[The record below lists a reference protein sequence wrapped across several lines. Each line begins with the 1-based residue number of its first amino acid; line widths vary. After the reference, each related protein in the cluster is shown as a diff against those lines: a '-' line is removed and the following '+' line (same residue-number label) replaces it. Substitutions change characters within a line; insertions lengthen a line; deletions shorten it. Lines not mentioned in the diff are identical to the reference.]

1 MRDMATIPEG
11 VEAHV
16 LPAGGTSARDD
27 SMRAHRDFSSV
38 QARIDA
44 TYDASR
50 AYLDDVLG
58 DRTDPAP

>member
-16 LPAGGTSARDD
+16 LPAAGTSSRDD
-27 SMRAHRDFSSV
+27 SVRAYLDFSTV

-50 AYLDDVLG
+50 GYLDDALG
-58 DRTDPAP
+58 ERS

>member
-16 LPAGGTSARDD
+16 LPAAGTSSRDD
-27 SMRAHRDFSSV
+27 SVRAYRDFSTV

-50 AYLDDVLG
+50 GYLDDALG
-58 DRTDPAP
+58 ERS